1 MRRWLPLLLLVAA
14 MAAACRRDDSPRES
28 GMADSTLFGDD
39 RARQGD
45 SARTVPDVA
54 LLEHLVDEYEQLDV
68 VMDELA
74 GPTSGSPVK
83 GKAWKGDRHE
93 DADKERLLDLLQAE
107 FGERYHPR
115 TPEGAARRTDGIA
128 ALPPDAG
135 TRALNGLVLDHHQR
149 VVPGDRRGASPASE
163 SPGARGGHQAP
174 AAPRRGDRAAETPVR
189 CPSAAGSSFPPTAHR
204 CRSG

>member
-1 MRRWLPLLLLVAA
+1 M
-14 MAAACRRDDSPRES
+14 
-28 GMADSTLFGDD
+28 
-39 RARQGD
+39 
-45 SARTVPDVA
+45 PDVA

-93 DADKERLLDLLQAE
+93 DADKGRLLDLLQAE

-128 ALPPDAG
+128 ALPQDAG
-135 TRALNGLVLDHHQR
+135 TRALNATR
-149 VVPGDRRGASPASE
+149 ARPSPAAYQAIGDALPQLRNPRVREVVTKLRST
-163 SPGARGGHQAP
+163 SAR
-174 AAPRRGDRAAETPVR
+174 R
-189 CPSAAGSSFPPTAHR
+189 SS
-204 CRSG
+204 S

>member
-1 MRRWLPLLLLVAA
+1 MV
-14 MAAACRRDDSPRES
+14 
-28 GMADSTLFGDD
+28 DSTLFGDD

-74 GPTSGSPVK
+74 GPTSGSPVR

-93 DADKERLLDLLQAE
+93 DADKDRLLNLLQVE

-135 TRALNGLVLDHHQR
+135 TRALNELVLDQHRRAYQAIGEALPRLQR
-149 VVPGDRRGASPASE
+149 PRVREEVTRLRQRLGEEIEQLQAGPVP
-163 SPGARGGHQAP
+163 
-174 AAPRRGDRAAETPVR
+174 
-189 CPSAAGSSFPPTAHR
+189 
-204 CRSG
+204 

>member
-1 MRRWLPLLLLVAA
+1 MRRWLPLLLTVA

-54 LLEHLVDEYEQLDV
+54 LLEHLVDDYEQLDV

-74 GPTSGSPVK
+74 GPTSGSAVK

-93 DADKERLLDLLQAE
+93 DAAKERLLDLLQAE

-135 TRALNGLVLDHHQR
+135 TRALNGLVLGHHQR
-149 VVPGDRRGASPASE
+149 VYQAIGEALPRLQNPRVREEVTRLRQHLAEEIEQLKRGPL
-163 SPGARGGHQAP
+163 P
-174 AAPRRGDRAAETPVR
+174 
-189 CPSAAGSSFPPTAHR
+189 
-204 CRSG
+204 

>member
-1 MRRWLPLLLLVAA
+1 MRPWLPLLLIAG

-28 GMADSTLFGDD
+28 AMADSTLFGDD

-54 LLEHLVDEYEQLDV
+54 LLERLVDEYEQLDV

-74 GPTSGSPVK
+74 GPASGSPVK
-83 GKAWKGDRHE
+83 GKAWKGNRHE
-93 DADKERLLDLLQAE
+93 DADKQRLLDLLQVE

-149 VVPGDRRGASPASE
+149 VSQAIGDALPRLRNARVREEVTRLRQRLGEEIEQLKRGPL
-163 SPGARGGHQAP
+163 P
-174 AAPRRGDRAAETPVR
+174 
-189 CPSAAGSSFPPTAHR
+189 
-204 CRSG
+204 

>member
-1 MRRWLPLLLLVAA
+1 MASLRMTRVTAMLLAVALTGVNVGG
-14 MAAACRRDDSPRES
+14 CGRDDSSRES
-28 GMADSTLFGDD
+28 AMVDSTLFGDD

-74 GPTSGSPVK
+74 GPTSGSPVR
-83 GKAWKGDRHE
+83 GKAWKGNRHE
-93 DADKERLLDLLQAE
+93 DTDKGRLLNLLQVE

-135 TRALNGLVLDHHQR
+135 TRALNGLVLDHHRRAYQAIGEALPRLRNPRVREEVTRLRQR
-149 VVPGDRRGASPASE
+149 LGKEIEQLQAGPVP
-163 SPGARGGHQAP
+163 
-174 AAPRRGDRAAETPVR
+174 
-189 CPSAAGSSFPPTAHR
+189 
-204 CRSG
+204 

>member
-1 MRRWLPLLLLVAA
+1 MKKPPKLAEYRRMTRWLLLVAA
-14 MAAACRRDDSPRES
+14 VALACRRDDSPRES
-28 GMADSTLFGDD
+28 AMADSTLFGDD

-74 GPTSGSPVK
+74 GPTSGSSVK
-83 GKAWKGDRHE
+83 GKAWRGGRHE
-93 DADKERLLDLLQAE
+93 DADKGRLLDLLQAE

-135 TRALNGLVLDHHQR
+135 TRALNALVLDHHQR
-149 VVPGDRRGASPASE
+149 VYQAIGEALPRLRNPRVREQVTRLRQRLAEEIEQLKRGPL
-163 SPGARGGHQAP
+163 P
-174 AAPRRGDRAAETPVR
+174 
-189 CPSAAGSSFPPTAHR
+189 
-204 CRSG
+204 

>member
-1 MRRWLPLLLLVAA
+1 MTRLTTLLLAVMLTGAGGG
-14 MAAACRRDDSPRES
+14 CRRDDSSRES
-28 GMADSTLFGDD
+28 AMIDSTLFGDD

-74 GPTSGSPVK
+74 GPTSGGPVQ
-83 GKAWKGDRHE
+83 GKAWKRGRHE
-93 DADKERLLDLLQAE
+93 DAEKEKLLDLLQVE
-107 FGERYHPR
+107 FAERYLPR
-115 TPEGAARRTDGIA
+115 TPEGAARRSDGIA

-149 VVPGDRRGASPASE
+149 AY
-163 SPGARGGHQAP
+163 QAIGEALP
-174 AAPRRGDRAAETPVR
+174 RLRNPRVRDQLTRLRQRLGEEIEQLKAAP
-189 CPSAAGSSFPPTAHR
+189 PP
-204 CRSG
+204 

>member
-1 MRRWLPLLLLVAA
+1 MTRWLPLLLVAA
-14 MAAACRRDDSPRES
+14 MAVGCRRDDSSRES
-28 GMADSTLFGDD
+28 AMVDSTLFGDD

-45 SARTVPDVA
+45 SARTLPDVA

-74 GPTSGSPVK
+74 GPASGSPVK
-83 GKAWKGDRHE
+83 GNAWKGDRHE
-93 DADKERLLDLLQAE
+93 DADKGRLLDLLQAE

-135 TRALNGLVLDHHQR
+135 TRALNGLVLDHHERAYRTIGEALPRLRNAR
-149 VVPGDRRGASPASE
+149 VRDEVTRLRQHLAEEIERLKRGPL
-163 SPGARGGHQAP
+163 P
-174 AAPRRGDRAAETPVR
+174 
-189 CPSAAGSSFPPTAHR
+189 
-204 CRSG
+204 

>member
-1 MRRWLPLLLLVAA
+1 MRRWVPLLVAA
-14 MAAACRRDDSPRES
+14 VMAAACRRDDSPRES
-28 GMADSTLFGDD
+28 AMADSTLFGDD

-74 GPTSGSPVK
+74 GPTSGSTLK
-83 GKAWKGDRHE
+83 GKAWKVNRHE
-93 DADKERLLDLLQAE
+93 DADKERLLDLLQTE

-149 VVPGDRRGASPASE
+149 AYQAIGDAL
-163 SPGARGGHQAP
+163 
-174 AAPRRGDRAAETPVR
+174 PRLRNPRVR
-189 CPSAAGSSFPPTAHR
+189 EEVTKLRQHLGEEIEELKADSLP
-204 CRSG
+204 

>member
-1 MRRWLPLLLLVAA
+1 MRRWLPLLLVAA
-14 MAAACRRDDSPRES
+14 LAVACRRDDASRES
-28 GMADSTLFGDD
+28 AMVDSTLFGDD

-54 LLEHLVDEYEQLDV
+54 LLEQLVDQYEQLDV

-74 GPTSGSPVK
+74 GPTSGSSVK

-93 DADKERLLDLLQAE
+93 DAAKDKLLDLLQVE

-128 ALPPDAG
+128 ALAPDAG
-135 TRALNGLVLDHHQR
+135 TRALTGLVLEHHQR
-149 VVPGDRRGASPASE
+149 AFQAIGDALPRLRNPRVREEVTRLREHLGREIEQLRASSLP
-163 SPGARGGHQAP
+163 
-174 AAPRRGDRAAETPVR
+174 
-189 CPSAAGSSFPPTAHR
+189 
-204 CRSG
+204 

>member
-1 MRRWLPLLLLVAA
+1 MTRRLPLLLVAV
-14 MAAACRRDDSPRES
+14 MAAACGRDDSSRES
-28 GMADSTLFGDD
+28 AMIDSSLFGDD

-68 VMDELA
+68 VVDELA
-74 GPTSGSPVK
+74 GPTSGSPVR
-83 GKAWKGDRHE
+83 GKAWKGDRRD
-93 DADKERLLDLLQAE
+93 DADKDRLLRLLQVE

-135 TRALNGLVLDHHQR
+135 TRALNQLVLDQHRRAYQAIGEALPRLRNSRVREEVTRLRQR
-149 VVPGDRRGASPASE
+149 LGKEIGKLSDDSLP
-163 SPGARGGHQAP
+163 
-174 AAPRRGDRAAETPVR
+174 
-189 CPSAAGSSFPPTAHR
+189 
-204 CRSG
+204 

>member
-1 MRRWLPLLLLVAA
+1 MTRLLPLLLIAA
-14 MAAACRRDDSPRES
+14 MAVACRRDDSSGES

-45 SARTVPDVA
+45 SARTLPDVA

-74 GPTSGSPVK
+74 GPTSGSAVK
-83 GKAWKGDRHE
+83 GEAWKGGQHE
-93 DADKERLLDLLQAE
+93 DADKERLLELLQAE

-135 TRALNGLVLDHHQR
+135 TRALDELVLDHHQR
-149 VVPGDRRGASPASE
+149 VYQAIGEALPQLRNPRVREEVTRLRQHLGKEIEQRKRSP
-163 SPGARGGHQAP
+163 SP
-174 AAPRRGDRAAETPVR
+174 
-189 CPSAAGSSFPPTAHR
+189 
-204 CRSG
+204 

>member
-1 MRRWLPLLLLVAA
+1 MTRWLPLLLVAA
-14 MAAACRRDDSPRES
+14 MAVACRRDDSPRES
-28 GMADSTLFGDD
+28 AMADSSLFGDD

-54 LLEHLVDEYEQLDV
+54 LLEHLVDAYEQLDV

-93 DADKERLLDLLQAE
+93 DADKGRLLDLLQVE

-128 ALPPDAG
+128 ALPQDSG
-135 TRALNGLVLDHHQR
+135 TRALNGLVLEHHQHAYQAIGDALPRLQHPR
-149 VVPGDRRGASPASE
+149 VREVVTRLRERLGKEIELLKDGPLP
-163 SPGARGGHQAP
+163 
-174 AAPRRGDRAAETPVR
+174 
-189 CPSAAGSSFPPTAHR
+189 
-204 CRSG
+204 

>member
-1 MRRWLPLLLLVAA
+1 MRRWLPLLLAA
-14 MAAACRRDDSPRES
+14 ALAGACRRDDSPRES
-28 GMADSTLFGDD
+28 AMADSTLFGDD

-74 GPTSGSPVK
+74 GPTSGSPVQ
-83 GKAWKGDRHE
+83 GKAWKGNRHE
-93 DADKERLLDLLQAE
+93 DADKERLLDLLQTE

-115 TPEGAARRTDGIA
+115 TPEGAARRSDGIA

-149 VVPGDRRGASPASE
+149 VYQAIDEALPRLRN
-163 SPGARGGHQAP
+163 AR
-174 AAPRRGDRAAETPVR
+174 VR
-189 CPSAAGSSFPPTAHR
+189 EEITRLRQHLGEEIERLKADARP
-204 CRSG
+204 